1 MAPGRPGAALASSE
15 GAMRGR
21 QHGFTMIEIA
31 VVLAIVAI
39 LAAAAYPIFRA
50 ASRNASVAATATEL
64 QMRLEGLPYKAMSD
78 QRDYLFVLADTPNND
93 AAQCGSLADAGCVR
107 VFVLRNPAATWRLSS
122 FDVSS
127 PGNDLDAQTGA
138 VVDELRLGKGI
149 HFYRPKTPTNF
160 LPPPFDQIATPLPD
174 GTSSL
179 KTFDSELTPTCAGA
193 RRCLAFRFRPGG
205 AVELEPPDRSAPPT
219 DLAAKNGHAF
229 ALGSDMDDQTRG
241 ADQRAVL
248 VAVPSG
254 LVRAYGIARVP

>member
-1 MAPGRPGAALASSE
+1 
-15 GAMRGR
+15 MRGR

-50 ASRNASVAATATEL
+50 ATRNASVVATATEL

-78 QRDYLFVLADTPNND
+78 QRDYLFVVADTPNND
-93 AAQCGSLADAGCVR
+93 SAQCGSLANAGCVR
-107 VFVLRNPAATWRLSS
+107 VFVLRNPASTWTLAS
-122 FDVSS
+122 FNVSS
-127 PGNDLDAQTGA
+127 PANGA
-138 VVDELRLGKGI
+138 EVVDELRLGKGI
-149 HFYRPKTPTNF
+149 HFYLPTATTNP
-160 LPPPFDQIATPLPD
+160 LPPPFDQVAPPLPD
-174 GTSSL
+174 GTPSI
-179 KTFDSELTPTCAGA
+179 KTFDAELTPTCAGA

-205 AVELEPPDRSAPPT
+205 AVELEPPDRSAPPP

-254 LVRAYGIARVP
+254 LVRAYGVARVP

>member
-1 MAPGRPGAALASSE
+1 
-15 GAMRGR
+15 MRGR

-50 ASRNASVAATATEL
+50 ATRNASVGATATEL

-93 AAQCGSLADAGCVR
+93 ASQCGSIADAGCVR
-107 VFVLRNPAATWRLSS
+107 VFVLREPDATWTLAS

-127 PGNDLDAQTGA
+127 PGNGA
-138 VVDELRLGKGI
+138 KVVDEFRLGKGI
-149 HFYRPKTPTNF
+149 HFYLPAATATP
-160 LPPPFDQIATPLPD
+160 LPPPFDQIATLLSD

-179 KTFDSELTPTCAGA
+179 KTFDSDLTPTCPGA

-205 AVELEPPDRSAPPT
+205 AVELEPPDRSAPPS

-254 LVRAYGIARVP
+254 LVKAYGVARVP